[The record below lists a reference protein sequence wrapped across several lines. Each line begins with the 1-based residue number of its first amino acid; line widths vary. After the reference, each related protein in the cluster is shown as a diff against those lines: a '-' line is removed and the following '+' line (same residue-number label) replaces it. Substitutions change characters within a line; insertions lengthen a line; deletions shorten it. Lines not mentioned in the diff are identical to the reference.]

1 MTIPLN
7 GPARH
12 WGPSLAVS
20 LVLAF
25 ALAAP
30 AARARSLTTHETAAL
45 AATVKSF
52 EAALREGKFDRI
64 PTMIPPKVAAAIA
77 RRTGMTLDEIRA
89 AEVKSM
95 QQFES
100 FRFDLGKAVQKELAG
115 GTPYVLIPTEAISA
129 VRRGRRVRTGS
140 HTLALLDD
148 GKWYLLS
155 IGSTQLETTLDA
167 YPDLKGIEIPS
178 GSTEILP
185 Q

>member
-1 MTIPLN
+1 VTFPRN
-7 GPARH
+7 GPAGH
-12 WGPSLAVS
+12 WGLCLAIS
-20 LVLAF
+20 LVPAL

-30 AARARSLTTHETAAL
+30 AAWARSLTTQETAAL
-45 AATVKSF
+45 AATVKCF
-52 EAALREGKFDRI
+52 ETALREGNFDRM

-100 FRFDLGKAVQKELAG
+100 FRFDLGKAVPKEFAG
-115 GTPYVLIPTEAISA
+115 GAPYVLIPTEVIVAI
-129 VRRGRRVRTGS
+129 RGRRVRSGL
-140 HTLALLDD
+140 HTLALLDG

-167 YPDLKGIEIPS
+167 YPELKGIEIPS

>member
-1 MTIPLN
+1 
-7 GPARH
+7 
-12 WGPSLAVS
+12 LAIS
-20 LVLAF
+20 LVPAL

-30 AARARSLTTHETAAL
+30 AARARSLTTQETAAL

-52 EAALREGKFDRI
+52 ETGLREGKFDRM
-64 PTMIPPKVAAAIA
+64 PTIIPPKVAAAIA

-95 QQFES
+95 RQFES

-115 GTPYVLIPTEAISA
+115 GTPCVLIPTEVIGA
-129 VRRGRRVRTGS
+129 VRGRRVRTGS
-140 HTLALLDD
+140 HSLALLDD

-155 IGSTQLETTLDA
+155 IGGAQLETTLDA
-167 YPDLKGIEIPS
+167 YPELKGIEIPS